1 MSQEAEQNDWIRVKG
16 SDRIQINNILAAA
29 CIAILSVLLGLS
41 GQQFSNWMVLQLAA
55 ATPLLITS
63 SLAYA
68 KICYRDHKEYLTWDT
83 LGWVTLSLGYIMLLN
98 VLAIMLYTSRYWA
111 ASWWFLGATALLF
124 VVYSVLD
131 VILKRKRLKE
141 KAWKLAFYL
150 VLMFL
155 GSALPMLA
163 GWV

>member
-1 MSQEAEQNDWIRVKG
+1 MSQETDQNDWIRAKG

-41 GQQFSNWMVLQLAA
+41 GQQFSSWMVLQLAA

-68 KICYRDHKEYLTWDT
+68 KICYRDYREYPTWDT
-83 LGWVTLSLGYIMLLN
+83 LGWITLSLGYIMLLN

-111 ASWWFLGATALLF
+111 ASWWFIAATALLF

-131 VILKRKRLKE
+131 VILKKKRLKE